1 MREMKDSGI
10 EWIGE
15 IPKEWGVVRVKEKY
29 KFNSGFTPETSHQ
42 EYYNDVDGYEWAT
55 ISDLNNGKID
65 NPTKSTISR
74 EFVKFNHK
82 KQIPS
87 GCVLYS
93 FKLTVGQVAVNDRP
107 IFTNEAIMSFYP
119 EDETNLNFFK
129 YSASLIEYSSNTNIY
144 GAKILNQQLI
154 SNAYIVYPPFQEQ
167 SRIASFL
174 DSKCSE
180 IDSLHSDIEEE
191 IETLK
196 EYKKSV
202 ITEAVTK
209 GLNPD
214 TDMKDSGIEWIG
226 EIPKEWDVNR
236 LKYIFEFTKGLS
248 ITKENLIEE
257 GLPVISYGQIHS
269 KENTGVDIKQTLLRY
284 VSFDY
289 LKNNRQSEVEQNS
302 FVFADTSED
311 YEGCGNF
318 VYKRDDS
325 LLYGGYH
332 AIILHSIEKKDNR
345 YFAYLF
351 LTDLWRKQVR
361 EIASGVKVFSITQKN
376 LMNCSVIIPK
386 YDEQQQIADYLDSKC
401 FEIDSII
408 ESKQQQLETLEQY
421 KKSLIYEYVTGKKK
435 VPYNA

>member
-10 EWIGE
+10 EWIGKIPIDWKAKKIKNIITIYEKSE
-15 IPKEWGVVRVKEKY
+15 IKAGDAKDEGNYPFY
-29 KFNSGFTPETSHQ
+29 TSSQ
-42 EYYNDVDGYEWAT
+42 EL
-55 ISDLNNGKID
+55 IKKID
-65 NPTKSTISR
+65 IALFEGNAITMATGGSASINYVDCEFSASTDCFNFTAHKFTKFLAYFLYCIKDGVIN
-74 EFVKFNHK
+74 EIWFNGMGLKHLQK
-82 KQIPS
+82 YDLLNS
-87 GCVLYS
+87 VV
-93 FKLTVGQVAVNDRP
+93 F
-107 IFTNEAIMSFYP
+107 FP
-119 EDETNLNFFK
+119 EDVEIN
-129 YSASLIEYSSNTNIY
+129 
-144 GAKILNQQLI
+144 KITK
-154 SNAYIVYPPFQEQ
+154 
-167 SRIASFL
+167 FL

-214 TDMKDSGIEWIG
+214 VEMKDSGVEWIG
-226 EIPKEWDVNR
+226 KIPKEWNVNR
-236 LKYIFEFTKGLS
+236 LKNLFKFTKGLS

-269 KENTGVDIKQTLLRY
+269 KENTGIDVKQALLRF

-289 LKNNRQSEVEQNS
+289 LKNNPQCKVNQND

-311 YEGCGNF
+311 YDGCGNC
-318 VYKRDDS
+318 VYKRDNS

-332 AIILHSIEKKDNR
+332 AIILHSVKKEDNR

-361 EIASGVKVFSITQKN
+361 ELASGVKVLSITQKN

-386 YDEQQQIADYLDSKC
+386 YEEQQQISDHLDAKC
-401 FEIDSII
+401 SEIDSII

-421 KKSLIYEYVTGKKK
+421 KKSLIYEYVTGKKE
-435 VPYNA
+435 VPANA